1 MGRVKFGEMTPSE
14 IWEFVVFVGAIFSVG
29 AILGGPPVGTIGE
42 SFLQHIPIAFLITAS
57 QASRP
62 QWASGLAGVRS
73 HVAPVNQK
81 CGCAD
86 CSL

>member
-29 AILGGPPVGTIGE
+29 ARLGGPLVGTIAE
-42 SFLQHIPIAFLITAS
+42 FFLQHIPIALLITAC

-62 QWASGLAGVRS
+62 QWTLGLAGVRS